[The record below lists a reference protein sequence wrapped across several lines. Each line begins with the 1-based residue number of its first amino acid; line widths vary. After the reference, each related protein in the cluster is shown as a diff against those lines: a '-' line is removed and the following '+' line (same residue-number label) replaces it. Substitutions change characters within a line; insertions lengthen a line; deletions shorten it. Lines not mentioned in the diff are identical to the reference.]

1 MGDINNPKE
10 IDNKNEL
17 IAFTVQTVLSFL
29 KKHYWKLI
37 LIILS
42 IGIAVIPFIWIDGGL
57 VGLFK

>member
-17 IAFTVQTVLSFL
+17 IAFSLKTGLDFL
-29 KKHYWKLI
+29 KKHWWKLI

-42 IGIAVIPFIWIDGGL
+42 IGIALIPFIWIDGGL
-57 VGLFK
+57 VGMFK